1 LATLPWYAT
10 RESVMSALDV
20 AETARTHAQID
31 RLVAAASRSVD
42 AQCRRVFYPWVGT
55 RTLDWPPEH
64 GGRSWRFWLNQHEV
78 VSLTNVV
85 SGGTTISASD
95 YFLYPVEGPP
105 YTRLEI
111 DLASSATFGGGATH
125 QRDLS
130 LTGTFGYR
138 ADTEQITTLAEA
150 LDDSETGVDLAHSVG
165 VGTLLKVDS
174 EYLHVTGRAQL
185 TTGQTINADMAAS
198 KGVTSVS
205 VDDGTA
211 FQLGETILIDSER
224 MLITDIAANSLI
236 VERAWSGSVLA
247 AHTTGATVFA
257 PRTAIVERGVCGSTA
272 ASHSSSATVYRHVPP
287 QLVTAL
293 TVAEAVFMLQNEQ
306 SAYGRTVG
314 LDESGG
320 RSVQFQTIKLMR
332 EQCVA
337 AHGRQARFRSV

>member
-1 LATLPWYAT
+1 MATTPWYAT
-10 RESVMSALDV
+10 RDDVTSALDV

-42 AQCRRVFYPWVGT
+42 GLCARVFYPTVGT
-55 RTLDWPPEH
+55 RYLDWPPED
-64 GGRSWRFWLNQHEV
+64 GGRSWRFWLGRDEV

-95 YFLYPVEGPP
+95 YFLYPDSGPP

-111 DLASSATFGGGATH
+111 DLSSSAAFGGGSTH
-125 QRDLS
+125 QKELV

-138 ADTEQITTLAEA
+138 ADTEQLTTLAEA
-150 LDDSETGVDLAHSVG
+150 LDASETAVDLAHSVP
-165 VGTLLKVDS
+165 VGTLLLVDT
-174 EYLHVTGRAQL
+174 EYMHVSGRQLL
-185 TTGQTINADMAAS
+185 TTGQTINADLAAS
-198 KGVTSVS
+198 KGVTAVS

-211 FQLGETILIDSER
+211 FQLDEVVTIGTER

-247 AHTTGATVFA
+247 AHTTGDTVYA
-257 PRTAIVERGVCGSTA
+257 PRTAIVERGVCGTTA
-272 ASHSSSATVYRHVPP
+272 ATHTAAATVYRHVPP

-293 TVAEAVFMLQNEQ
+293 TVAETVFMLQNEQ
-306 SAYGRTVG
+306 SGYGRTVG

-320 RSVQFQTIKLMR
+320 RSVQFQTIKLVR
-332 EQCVA
+332 EQCLI
-337 AHGRQARFRSV
+337 AHGRSTRTRAV